1 MNLIIQTGYGQSTE
15 FVYTIFCTCLST
27 YWWQGNKLYQNAY
40 TIYFSRPSSLSMIK
54 TLMAPCRNMNVMLY
68 I

>member
-1 MNLIIQTGYGQSTE
+1 MDKVQNLFTRSSARVLVHIG
-15 FVYTIFCTCLST
+15 
-27 YWWQGNKLYQNAY
+27 WQGNKLYQNAY

-54 TLMAPCRNMNVMLY
+54 TQMAPCRNMNVKLY